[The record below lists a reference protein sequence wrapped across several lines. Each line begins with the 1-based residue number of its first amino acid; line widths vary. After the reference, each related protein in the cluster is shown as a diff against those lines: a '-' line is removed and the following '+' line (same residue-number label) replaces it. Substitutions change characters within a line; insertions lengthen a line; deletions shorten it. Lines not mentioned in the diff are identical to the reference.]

1 MVFVTQTA
9 TKVFVDVETA
19 VEFFRKIRI
28 HNEVMVTD
36 EKQLAGCIDHTL
48 LAPTATREQ
57 IKQLCEEAKTYGFH
71 AVSVNGRWV
80 ALAAELLAGSKVAVD
95 GVVSLPLGADSTK
108 IKVAQAQD
116 AIFAGADEI
125 DMVADLASIIEG
137 DTAYLLNQLHAVL
150 KVCRSMRPP
159 VILKVI
165 IESAALTRD
174 QKIFACRIAQQAGV
188 DFIKTSTGLH
198 PAGGATVE
206 DIKLMKETAPNCR
219 IKAAGGIRTAKQTLE
234 MLEAGAE
241 RIGTSSSVQIINE
254 FRAGRLNDDTNSRQ
268 NG

>member
-1 MVFVTQTA
+1 MTSI
-9 TKVFVDVETA
+9 EY
-19 VEFFRKIRI
+19 RI
-28 HNEVMVTD
+28 S
-36 EKQLAGCIDHTL
+36 EKELAGCIDHTL

-57 IKQLCEEAKTYGFH
+57 IRQLCEEAKTCGFA
-71 AVSVNGRWV
+71 AVSINPRWV
-80 ALAAELLAGSKVAVD
+80 ALAAELLARSKVAVD
-95 GVVSLPLGADSTK
+95 GVVSLPLGADLTK

-137 DTAYLLNQLHAVL
+137 DAAYLLSQLHSVL
-150 KVCRSMRPP
+150 KVCRSMKPP
-159 VILKVI
+159 VLLKVI

-174 QKIFACRIAQQAGV
+174 QKIFACRIAQQASV

-206 DIKLMKETAPNCR
+206 DVKLMKETAPNCR
-219 IKAAGGIRTAKQTLE
+219 IKAAGGIRTAKQALE

-241 RIGTSSSVQIINE
+241 RIGTSSGVQIINQ